1 MSLFAVAQE
10 PPLLPLTGPKPRQ
23 RDSDA
28 VSLSC
33 PFRTPTGVV
42 ECLTALLAQGCRR
55 DADQAFDEMRIGMR
69 CAAQASDVSTANI
82 ADIALRRSPSGDLG
96 VAGASRLLALWGHSR
111 VVCVQARL

>member
-1 MSLFAVAQE
+1 MSLFAVAPE
-10 PPLLPLTGPKPRQ
+10 PPSLPQAGPQPRQ

-28 VSLSC
+28 ISLPC

-69 CAAQASDVSTANI
+69 CVAQASDVGTANVT
-82 ADIALRRSPSGDLG
+82 DIALRRCPAGDAGVHGALG
-96 VAGASRLLALWGHSR
+96 LLAFRGHSR
-111 VVCVQARL
+111 AVGVK